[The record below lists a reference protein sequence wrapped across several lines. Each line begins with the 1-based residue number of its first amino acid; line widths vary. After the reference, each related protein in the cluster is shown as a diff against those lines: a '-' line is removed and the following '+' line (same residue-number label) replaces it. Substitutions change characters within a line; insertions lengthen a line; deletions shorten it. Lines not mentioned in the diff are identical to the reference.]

1 MFTCA
6 SNHKSRSVLSGN
18 KLCLYL
24 YYSRINSL
32 LDREGLQIIYDW
44 KHKLFVVISVI

>member
-1 MFTCA
+1 MCFYKV
-6 SNHKSRSVLSGN
+6 SIVRQ
-18 KLCLYL
+18 YL

-32 LDREGLQIIYDW
+32 LDRDGLQIIYDW